1 MGLALALLFS
11 LLYVVLGTPSGH
23 ETWSAAWLEGLYFSF
38 TTFATLG
45 YGDVSYGPEHPLLR
59 MLSTVEAWCGA
70 VFISLFVVLLARK
83 VFR

>member
-38 TTFATLG
+38 TPFATLG

>member
-1 MGLALALLFS
+1 MSEGLESWKEKAANSIWL
-11 LLYVVLGTPSGH
+11 PSVS
-23 ETWSAAWLEGLYFSF
+23 WSAAWLEGLYFSF